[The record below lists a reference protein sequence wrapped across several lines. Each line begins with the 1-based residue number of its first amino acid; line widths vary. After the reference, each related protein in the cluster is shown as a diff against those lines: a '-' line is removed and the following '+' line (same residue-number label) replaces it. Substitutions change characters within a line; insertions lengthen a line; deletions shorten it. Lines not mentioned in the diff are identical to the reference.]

1 MHHMYLPRLGKGER
15 KMKENIVCITSKEY
29 SDLLYVK
36 YDYDNVHIDFFDMKK
51 KADALKEE
59 VAMLK
64 DLYLDTI
71 CDQWNIENCEIEE
84 LTDLTSYRFPFKL
97 KDLKEADIS
106 VEYAI
111 DWIRQKKA
119 QFAAEKNEDE

>member
-1 MHHMYLPRLGKGER
+1 
-15 KMKENIVCITSKEY
+15 MKENIVCITSKEY
-29 SDLLYVK
+29 SDLLYDK
-36 YDYDNVHIDFFDMKK
+36 YDYDNIRVDYFDLKK
-51 KADALKEE
+51 KTDALKEE

-71 CDQWNIENCEIEE
+71 CDPWNIKDWKLED

-97 KDLKEADIS
+97 KDLKEAGIS

-111 DWIRQKKA
+111 DWITQKKK
-119 QFAAEKNEDE
+119 QFDAEKDEDE

>member
-1 MHHMYLPRLGKGER
+1 
-15 KMKENIVCITSKEY
+15 MKENIVCITSKEY
-29 SDLLYVK
+29 SDLLYTK
-36 YDYDNVHIDFFDMKK
+36 YDYDNIKIDFFDMQKK
-51 KADALKEE
+51 TDSLKKE
-59 VAMLK
+59 VTMLK

-71 CDQWNIENCEIEE
+71 CDSWDIKAWKIKD

-97 KDLKEADIS
+97 KDLKKADIS

-119 QFAAEKNEDE
+119 QFDAEKNEDE

>member
-1 MHHMYLPRLGKGER
+1 
-15 KMKENIVCITSKEY
+15 MKENIVCITSKEY

-36 YDYDNVHIDFFDMKK
+36 YDYDNIQIDFFDMQK

-71 CDQWNIENCEIEE
+71 CDSWDIKAWKIED

-119 QFAAEKNEDE
+119 QFDAEKNEDE

>member
-1 MHHMYLPRLGKGER
+1 
-15 KMKENIVCITSKEY
+15 MKENIVCITSKEY

-71 CDQWNIENCEIEE
+71 CDLWDIKACNLEE

-97 KDLKEADIS
+97 KDLKEAGIS

-111 DWIRQKKA
+111 DWITQKKK
-119 QFAAEKNEDE
+119 QFDAEKDEDK

>member
-1 MHHMYLPRLGKGER
+1 
-15 KMKENIVCITSKEY
+15 MKENIVCITSKEY

-71 CDQWNIENCEIEE
+71 CDLWDIKACNLEK

-97 KDLKEADIS
+97 KDLKEAGIS

-111 DWIRQKKA
+111 DWITQKKA
-119 QFAAEKNEDE
+119 QLDAEKDEDK